1 MNWLKTLWDKAVSKT
16 SVSPKLSIVEEDPTP
31 VEVEEEH
38 SVVGEL
44 LRQVLLSEKVGA
56 GTIAKHNI
64 VEIFEEWYDGPADAT
79 SIRDSIPDFC
89 NACGGVI
96 NAKLNKIK

>member
-1 MNWLKTLWDKAVSKT
+1 MSLLKRLWNWLVRKT
-16 SVSPKLSIVEEDPTP
+16 STAPKLAVVEEEPTP
-31 VEVEEEH
+31 VEVEEDR

-79 SIRDSIPDFC
+79 SIRNSIPDFC
-89 NACGGVI
+89 NACGGAI